1 MSDNDTKEF
10 SSLIISSI
18 IFGFGGLIL
27 IWSGLALTS
36 ALQAL
41 NWDVVE
47 LSRQYMLTTGMMKPL
62 RTLVEFYSHI
72 KGIEYL
78 ICVAFFVV
86 FPVFFKYVNKEKRP
100 VKVFG

>member
-1 MSDNDTKEF
+1 MPDNDTKEF
-10 SSLIISSI
+10 SSSILSSI

-27 IWSGLALTS
+27 LWSGWALTS

-62 RTLVEFYSHI
+62 RTLVDFYSHI